1 MSLSSIYTTLAADY
15 TKYAPAIGLI
25 ATGVA
30 LITAKNYGPGV
41 QSVLQGLGLI
51 FGGAMV
57 VGLHHAI
64 AKVPTGVLDAAS
76 TYPQK

>member
-1 MSLSSIYTTLAADY
+1 MNLTTIVSTLVADY

-41 QSVLQGLGLI
+41 QAVVQGIALI
-51 FGGAMV
+51 VAGATAV
-57 VGLHHAI
+57 SLHYSI
-64 AKVPTGVLDAAS
+64 AKVPAGVLDAAS
-76 TYPQK
+76 RHD